1 MSPSITAGLPHPI
14 LSPMLALMGLTAAV
28 WLFMYARRL
37 GYMLAHGIDAQR
49 VNSPQKMAE
58 LIPEA
63 VERPANNLRNLFEL
77 PVLFY
82 ALCLV
87 LMQQG
92 WALPADGLDVQLA
105 WAFVGLRAL
114 HSLVHCTFNYVNARF
129 AFYALSSIVLW
140 VMLGRVA
147 LSVAQRHSA

>member
-1 MSPSITAGLPHPI
+1 MSISITAAAAPELLPP
-14 LSPMLALMGLTAAV
+14 LLAMMALTTLV
-28 WLFMYARRL
+28 WLFMYVRRL
-37 GYMLAHGIDAQR
+37 GYMLAKGIDAQD
-49 VNSPQKMAE
+49 VSTPQKMAA

-82 ALCLV
+82 ALCL
-87 LMQQG
+87 LLTQMG
-92 WALPADGLDVQLA
+92 WAQALDVQLA

-140 VMLGRVA
+140 AMLARACLRLWG
-147 LSVAQRHSA
+147 

>member
-1 MSPSITAGLPHPI
+1 MTVSITAAMRPELLPP
-14 LSPMLALMGLTAAV
+14 LLAMMGLTATV
-28 WLFMYARRL
+28 WLFMYVRRL
-37 GYMLAHGIDAQR
+37 GYMLAKGIDAQD
-49 VNSPQKMAE
+49 VSTPQKMAA

-82 ALCLV
+82 ALCL
-87 LMQQG
+87 LLTHMG
-92 WALPADGLDVQLA
+92 WAQGFDVQLA

-129 AFYALSSIVLW
+129 AFYVLSSLALW
-140 VMLGRVA
+140 AMLARACLRLWG
-147 LSVAQRHSA
+147 

>member
-1 MSPSITAGLPHPI
+1 MTVSITAAMTPELLPP
-14 LSPMLALMGLTAAV
+14 LLAMMGLTATV
-28 WLFMYARRL
+28 WLFMYVRRL
-37 GYMLAHGIDAQR
+37 GYMLAKGIDAQD
-49 VNSPQKMAE
+49 VSTPQKMAA

-82 ALCLV
+82 ALCL
-87 LMQQG
+87 LLTQMG
-92 WALPADGLDVQLA
+92 WAQALDVQLA

-129 AFYALSSIVLW
+129 AFYVLSSLALW
-140 VMLGRVA
+140 AMLARACLRLWG
-147 LSVAQRHSA
+147 

>member
-1 MSPSITAGLPHPI
+1 MSTSITPAL
-14 LSPMLALMGLTAAV
+14 LSPLLAPMLSLMGLTTAV
-28 WLFMYARRL
+28 WLFMYVRRL
-37 GYMLAHGIDAQR
+37 GYMLGHGIDAQR
-49 VNSPQKMAE
+49 VSTPQKMAE

-63 VERPANNLRNLFEL
+63 VERPANNLRNLCEL

-92 WALPADGLDVQLA
+92 WATALDVQLA

-114 HSLVHCTFNYVNARF
+114 HSLVHCTFNNVNARF
-129 AFYALSSIVLW
+129 AFYVLSSIALW
-140 VMLGRVA
+140 VMLARVG
-147 LSVAQRHSA
+147 LSVAQLHSA

>member
-1 MSPSITAGLPHPI
+1 MSPSVATGLPPALLH
-14 LSPMLALMGLTAAV
+14 PMLAMMGLTAAV
-28 WLFMYARRL
+28 WLFMYVRRL

-49 VNSPQKMAE
+49 VSSPQKMAE

-92 WALPADGLDVQLA
+92 WATALDVQLA

-114 HSLVHCTFNYVNARF
+114 HSLVHCTFNNVNARF
-129 AFYALSSIVLW
+129 GFYALSSIALW
-140 VMLGRVA
+140 VMLARA
-147 LSVAQRHSA
+147 CLSLWA

>member
-1 MSPSITAGLPHPI
+1 MSTSITPALLQP
-14 LSPMLALMGLTAAV
+14 LLAPMLCMMGLTAAV
-28 WLFMYARRL
+28 WLFMYVRRL
-37 GYMLAHGIDAQR
+37 GYMLGHGIDAQQ
-49 VNSPQKMAE
+49 VSSPQKMAE

-82 ALCLV
+82 ALCLM
-87 LMQQG
+87 LAQQG
-92 WALPADGLDVQLA
+92 WIDALDVQLA

-140 VMLGRVA
+140 A
-147 LSVAQRHSA
+147 LLARACLRLWA

>member
-1 MSPSITAGLPHPI
+1 MSVSITAAVAPVSLAPLLPP
-14 LSPMLALMGLTAAV
+14 LLAMMALTALV
-28 WLFMYARRL
+28 WLFMYVRRL
-37 GYMLAHGIDAQR
+37 GYMLAKGIDAQE
-49 VNSPQKMAE
+49 VSTPQKMAA

-82 ALCLV
+82 ALCL
-87 LMQQG
+87 LLTHMG
-92 WALPADGLDVQLA
+92 WAQALDVQLA

-129 AFYALSSIVLW
+129 AFYALSSIALW
-140 VMLGRVA
+140 VMLARACLKLLG
-147 LSVAQRHSA
+147 

>member
-1 MSPSITAGLPHPI
+1 MSTSITAAVAPEL
-14 LSPMLALMGLTAAV
+14 LAPLLAMMALTALV
-28 WLFMYARRL
+28 WLFMYVRRL
-37 GYMLAHGIDAQR
+37 GYMLAQGIDSQD
-49 VNSPQKMAE
+49 VSSPQKLAA

-82 ALCLV
+82 ALGLL
-87 LMQQG
+87 LMHMG
-92 WALPADGLDVQLA
+92 WAQPLDVQLA

-114 HSLVHCTFNYVNARF
+114 HSLVHCTFNHVNTRF

-140 VMLGRVA
+140 VMLARACLKLWG
-147 LSVAQRHSA
+147 

>member
-1 MSPSITAGLPHPI
+1 MSPSITAAMLPP
-14 LSPMLALMGLTAAV
+14 LLAPLVAMMGLTAAV
-28 WLFMYARRL
+28 WLFMYVRRL
-37 GYMLAHGIDAQR
+37 GYMLGHGIDAQQ
-49 VNSPQKMAE
+49 VSSPQKMAE

-87 LMQQG
+87 MAQQG
-92 WALPADGLDVQLA
+92 WIDALDVQLA

-129 AFYALSSIVLW
+129 AFYALSSVVLW
-140 VMLGRVA
+140 VMLARA
-147 LSVAQRHSA
+147 CFSLWT

>member
-1 MSPSITAGLPHPI
+1 MSTSITPAL
-14 LSPMLALMGLTAAV
+14 LSPLLAPMLCMMGLTAAV
-28 WLFMYARRL
+28 WLFMYVRRL
-37 GYMLAHGIDAQR
+37 GYMLGHGIDAQH
-49 VNSPQKMAE
+49 VSSPQKMAE

-92 WALPADGLDVQLA
+92 WAPSADGLDVQLA

-140 VMLGRVA
+140 VMLVRVG
-147 LSVAQRHSA
+147 LSVAQLHSA

>member
-1 MSPSITAGLPHPI
+1 MSTSITPAL
-14 LSPMLALMGLTAAV
+14 LSPLLHPLLAPMLSMMGLTAAV
-28 WLFMYARRL
+28 WLFMYVRRL

-82 ALCLV
+82 GLCLV
-87 LMQQG
+87 LMQVGGGQ
-92 WALPADGLDVQLA
+92 PADGLDAQLA

-129 AFYALSSIVLW
+129 AFYALSSVVLW
-140 VMLGRVA
+140 VMLARVA
-147 LSVAQRHSA
+147 LRLWA

>member
-1 MSPSITAGLPHPI
+1 MSTSITPAL
-14 LSPMLALMGLTAAV
+14 LQSLLAPMLSMMGLTAAV
-28 WLFMYARRL
+28 WLFMYVRRL
-37 GYMLAHGIDAQR
+37 GYMLGHGIDAQR
-49 VNSPQKMAE
+49 VSSPQKMAE

-63 VERPANNLRNLFEL
+63 VERPAYNLRNLFEL

-87 LMQQG
+87 MAQQG
-92 WALPADGLDVQLA
+92 WIDALDVQLA

-140 VMLGRVA
+140 A
-147 LSVAQRHSA
+147 LLARACLRLWA

>member
-1 MSPSITAGLPHPI
+1 MV
-14 LSPMLALMGLTAAV
+14 LTAAV
-28 WLFMYARRL
+28 WLFMYVRRL

-87 LMQQG
+87 LAQQG
-92 WALPADGLDVQLA
+92 WTEALDVQLA

-129 AFYALSSIVLW
+129 AFYALSSIALW
-140 VMLGRVA
+140 ALLARVC
-147 LSVAQRHSA
+147 LSLWA

>member
-1 MSPSITAGLPHPI
+1 MSISITAAAAPELLPP
-14 LSPMLALMGLTAAV
+14 LLAMMALTALV
-28 WLFMYARRL
+28 WLFMYVRRL
-37 GYMLAHGIDAQR
+37 GYMLAKGIDAQA
-49 VNSPQKMAE
+49 VSTPQKMAA

-63 VERPANNLRNLFEL
+63 VERPANNLRNLLEL

-82 ALCLV
+82 ALCL
-87 LMQQG
+87 LLTQMG
-92 WALPADGLDVQLA
+92 WAQALDVQLA

-140 VMLGRVA
+140 VMLVRACLRLWG
-147 LSVAQRHSA
+147 